1 MYIMGSLDKKLARI
15 RKYNNFPAV
24 LNRIIKDNE
33 PEILALNRDQ
43 MYEDGIVDVN
53 NPSSVLQ
60 YQPKTIKQKQRRARY
75 KRTDHITLKWTG
87 SFYDKMKLIINS
99 DNFVITSTDFKW
111 PEFSSGSWGGG
122 RFANALGLT
131 DKSKSELRE
140 LVKSDLIIGFKDAL
154 QNA

>member
-1 MYIMGSLDKKLARI
+1 MGSLDKKLARV

-33 PEILALNRDQ
+33 LEILALNRDQ

-53 NPSSVLQ
+53 NPSSILQ
-60 YQPKTIKQKQRRARY
+60 YAPSTLKQKSKRARY
-75 KRTDHITLKWTG
+75 KRVDHITLKWTG
-87 SFYDKMKLIINS
+87 SFHNKMKLILKP
-99 DNFVITSTDFKW
+99 DEFVITSTDDKW
-111 PEFSSGSWGGG
+111 SEFSSGAWGGG

-131 DKSKSELRE
+131 AKSKVELRE
-140 LVKSDLIIGFKDAL
+140 LVKSDLIIGFRDAL

>member
-1 MYIMGSLDKKLARI
+1 MKSLDKLFGNLWRYKDFNKI
-15 RKYNNFPAV
+15 MN
-24 LNRIIKDNE
+24 IILKDNE
-33 PEILALNRDQ
+33 LEILALNREQ
-43 MYEDGIVDVN
+43 LYEEGVIDVN
-53 NPSSVLQ
+53 NPSNILQ
-60 YQPKTIKQKQRRARY
+60 YAPSTLKQKKKRARY

-87 SFYDKMKLIINS
+87 SFHDKMKIKYGTDQFI
-99 DNFVITSTDFKW
+99 ITSTDFKW